1 MYTIA
6 KSVSVSVKLRKKNLL
21 LLLLLLPLFQFLNY
35 VQHEHS
41 CLDGLVHVTVEL
53 CVCLCN
59 RPFMYMFVMKSV

>member
-6 KSVSVSVKLRKKNLL
+6 KSVSVKLRKKNLL
-21 LLLLLLPLFQFLNY
+21 LLLLLLPLFQFLKY

-53 CVCLCN
+53 CVCVCLCN